1 MAASKKRKNRSKKQH
16 IAVSGKAER
25 PERLF
30 SARSAF
36 PLTRRSRRRFRFNK
50 FYAIVPVVV
59 VLLIA
64 GVWLLT
70 NSSDGGDTGMAPVS
84 IELPHWVRQGTSKAQ
99 QAYTQAVVHRDELR
113 YIPCF
118 CGCGPIGHQSV
129 ADCFVDRVSPDGAV
143 IYDTHGF
150 T

>member
-1 MAASKKRKNRSKKQH
+1 MAASTKRKNRSKK
-16 IAVSGKAER
+16 
-25 PERLF
+25 
-30 SARSAF
+30 
-36 PLTRRSRRRFRFNK
+36 RSRRRFRFNP
-50 FYAIVPVVV
+50 FYVIVPVVV
-59 VLLIA
+59 IMLIV

-70 NSSDGGDTGMAPVS
+70 SSGDSGDPGMVTAAV
-84 IELPHWVRQGTSKAQ
+84 ELPDWVRQGTSKAQ

-129 ADCFVDRVSPDGAV
+129 ADCFVDKVSANGAV
-143 IYDTHGF
+143 TYDTHGF

>member
-1 MAASKKRKNRSKKQH
+1 MAASKRKNRSKK
-16 IAVSGKAER
+16 R
-25 PERLF
+25 NR
-30 SARSAF
+30 
-36 PLTRRSRRRFRFNK
+36 RRSRFNP
-50 FYAIVPVVV
+50 FYAIVPVMV

-70 NSSDGGDTGMAPVS
+70 TSPGDPGVVTATV
-84 IELPHWVRQGTSKAQ
+84 ELPDWVRQGTSKAQ
-99 QAYTQAVVHRDELR
+99 QAYTQAVVRRDELR

-129 ADCFVDRVSPDGAV
+129 ADCFVDEIFPDGAV
-143 IYDTHGF
+143 TYDAHGF